1 MFEFWFLQASKLEHL
16 TAITMSETI
25 TWQDF
30 EKVELRAG
38 TIIEVNDFPKARK
51 PAFKLL
57 IDFGTEIGIKRSSAQ
72 ITKRYTKEELL
83 GKQVICVTNFPAR
96 QIADFMSEVLTT
108 GFILENGEVVLSEPQ
123 QKVPNGSLL
132 A

>member
-1 MFEFWFLQASKLEHL
+1 
-16 TAITMSETI
+16 MSETI

-51 PAFKLL
+51 PSYKLL
-57 IDFGTEIGIKRSSAQ
+57 IDLGEEIGIKRSSAQ
-72 ITKRYTKEELL
+72 ITKLYTKEELL
-83 GKQVICVTNFPAR
+83 GRQVICVTNFPPR

-108 GFILENGEVVLSEPQ
+108 GFILGDGEVVLSQIER
-123 QKVPNGSLL
+123 KVPNGSRL

>member
-1 MFEFWFLQASKLEHL
+1 
-16 TAITMSETI
+16 MSDII

-51 PAFKLL
+51 PSYKLL
-57 IDFGTEIGIKRSSAQ
+57 IDLGEEIGVKRSSAQ
-72 ITKRYTKEELL
+72 ITKLYTKEELL
-83 GKQVICVTNFPAR
+83 GRQVICVTNFPPR

-108 GFILENGEVVLSEPQ
+108 GFILEDGEVVLSQIER
-123 QKVPNGSLL
+123 KVPNGSRL

>member
-1 MFEFWFLQASKLEHL
+1 
-16 TAITMSETI
+16 MSDTI

-51 PAFKLL
+51 PSYKLL
-57 IDFGTEIGIKRSSAQ
+57 IDLGEEIGIKRSSAQ
-72 ITKRYTKEELL
+72 ITKLYTKEELL
-83 GKQVICVTNFPAR
+83 GRQVICVTNFPPR

-108 GFILENGEVVLSEPQ
+108 GFILADGEVVLSQIER
-123 QKVPNGSLL
+123 KVPNGSRL

>member
-1 MFEFWFLQASKLEHL
+1 
-16 TAITMSETI
+16 MSEI
-25 TWQDF
+25 ISWQDF

-51 PAFKLL
+51 PSYKLL
-57 IDFGTEIGIKRSSAQ
+57 IDLGEEIGIKRSSAQ
-72 ITKRYTKEELL
+72 ITKLYSKEELL
-83 GKQVICVTNFPAR
+83 GRQVICVTNFPPR

-108 GFILENGEVVLSEPQ
+108 GFILDDGEVVLSQIER
-123 QKVPNGSLL
+123 KVPNGSRL

>member
-1 MFEFWFLQASKLEHL
+1 
-16 TAITMSETI
+16 MSETI

-38 TIIEVNDFPKARK
+38 TIIDVNDFPKARK
-51 PAFKLL
+51 PSYKLL
-57 IDFGTEIGIKRSSAQ
+57 IDLGDEIGIKRSSAQ
-72 ITKRYTKEELL
+72 ITKLYTKEELL
-83 GKQVICVTNFPAR
+83 GRQVICVTNFPPR

-108 GFILENGEVVLSEPQ
+108 GFILDEGEVILSQIER
-123 QKVPNGSLL
+123 KVPNGSRL

>member
-1 MFEFWFLQASKLEHL
+1 M
-16 TAITMSETI
+16 ETI

-51 PAFKLL
+51 PSFKLL
-57 IDFGTEIGIKRSSAQ
+57 IDLGEEIGIKRSSAQ
-72 ITKRYTKEELL
+72 ITKLYTKEELL
-83 GKQVICVTNFPAR
+83 GRQVICVTNFPPR

-108 GFILENGEVVLSEPQ
+108 GFILGDGEVVLSQIER
-123 QKVPNGSLL
+123 KVPNGSRL

>member
-1 MFEFWFLQASKLEHL
+1 M
-16 TAITMSETI
+16 ETI

-51 PAFKLL
+51 PSYKLL
-57 IDFGTEIGIKRSSAQ
+57 IDLGEEIGIKRSSAQ
-72 ITKRYTKEELL
+72 ITKLYTKEQLL
-83 GKQVICVTNFPAR
+83 GKQVICVTNFPPR

-108 GFILENGEVVLSEPQ
+108 GFILADGEVVLSEPQ

>member
-1 MFEFWFLQASKLEHL
+1 
-16 TAITMSETI
+16 MSETI
-25 TWQDF
+25 TWKDF

-51 PAFKLL
+51 PAFKLM
-57 IDFGTEIGIKRSSAQ
+57 IDFGIEIGIKRSSAQ
-72 ITKRYTKEELL
+72 ITKLYTKQQLL
-83 GKQVICVTNFPAR
+83 GKQVICVTNFPPR